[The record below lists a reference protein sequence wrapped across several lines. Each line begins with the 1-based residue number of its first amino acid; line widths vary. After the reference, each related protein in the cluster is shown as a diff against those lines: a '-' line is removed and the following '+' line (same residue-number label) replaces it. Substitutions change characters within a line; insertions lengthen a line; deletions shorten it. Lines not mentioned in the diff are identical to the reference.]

1 MPTIRKA
8 VFPVAGLGTRFLPA
22 TKAMPKELLPII
34 DKPIIQ
40 YAVEEAIDAGIETLI
55 FVTGRNKRAV
65 EDHFDTNLELE
76 GALLEKGKQEARDM
90 IRNIVPSRVEC
101 LFVRQPE
108 QLGLGHAVLCARRAV
123 GDEPFAVLLADDLM
137 HQDQGTPIGDLV
149 ETYAR
154 TGKSALC
161 VAEVD
166 PSEVDKYGIV
176 SPRLALTD
184 NLWDVAGLVEKP
196 SRREAP
202 SHLASFGRYV
212 FSPAIFDILETTR
225 PGSGNEIQLADAVD
239 VLAERGDVVAYRL
252 KGIRYDC
259 GDKLGYAKAVIH
271 AVLRSEHMGPE
282 IDMFLRGFG
291 YARAEPVYGKPI
303 QHPQVLKSL
312 DDVRNVRISTKS
324 ARLSRSVSPD
334 RPR

>member
-1 MPTIRKA
+1 MPAIRKA

-55 FVTGRNKRAV
+55 FVTGRNKRAI
-65 EDHFDTNLELE
+65 EDHFDANLELE
-76 GALLEKGKQEARDM
+76 WALLEKGKQEARDM

-137 HQDQGTPIGDLV
+137 HQDSGTPTGDLI
-149 ETYAR
+149 EAYSR

-161 VAEVD
+161 VAEVAA
-166 PSEVDKYGIV
+166 SEVNKYGIV
-176 SPRLALTD
+176 SPRSALSD
-184 NLWDVAGLVEKP
+184 NTWDVAGLVEKP
-196 SRREAP
+196 TQEAAP
-202 SHLASFGRYV
+202 SQLASFGRYV
-212 FSPAIFDILETTR
+212 FAPEVFDILEKTQ
-225 PGSGNEIQLADAVD
+225 PGAGNEIQLADAID
-239 VLAERGDVVAYRL
+239 VLAARGDVVANRL

-259 GDKLGYAKAVIH
+259 GDKLGYVKAVVH
-271 AVLRSEHMGPE
+271 AALRSDPIGSEL
-282 IDMFLRGFG
+282 DMFLREFG
-291 YARAEPVYGKPI
+291 Y
-303 QHPQVLKSL
+303 Q
-312 DDVRNVRISTKS
+312 
-324 ARLSRSVSPD
+324 RSEAA
-334 RPR
+334 